1 MVDASTSV
9 NNASPSEESGFGH
22 WKGKIAMQE
31 DISNVVVVGGGQAGA
46 QVVYSLRQYGY
57 EGSIKLIG
65 NESVLPYQRP
75 PLSKAYMK
83 GDLDQERLFFRPADW
98 YAENQ
103 VEMAFCETVSA
114 IDKAKKIV
122 RCDSGSQFP
131 YDALVIATGARP
143 RELSVQGADLGRVHY
158 LRSVADVDGMRADIE
173 EGRRLVIVGA
183 GYIGLEAAAIA
194 RQRGMDVTVIEAAER
209 VLSRVT
215 SPEISAFYENLHR
228 ANGVDIRLSACLGA
242 LDGEQG
248 VVREAVL
255 ENGESIEVDM
265 VLVGIG
271 VLPNVELAAKS
282 GIAVDDGI
290 VVDEDCRT
298 SDPWIFA
305 AGDCTRRPVACYG
318 RTERLESVHNAIEQ
332 GKLAAA
338 AICGRE
344 RPAVDCPWFWSD
356 QYGVKLQIAGL
367 SRGYDQTVVRG
378 LSEDGKFSVFY
389 LRDGVVIGADA
400 INSPQDFIH
409 AKKLVMSRARIS
421 PSSLRDISV
430 PVRELVA

>member
-1 MVDASTSV
+1 V
-9 NNASPSEESGFGH
+9 
-22 WKGKIAMQE
+22 QE

-65 NESVLPYQRP
+65 DESVLPYQRP

-83 GDLDQERLFFRPADW
+83 GDLGQERLFFRPADW

-103 VEMAFCETVSA
+103 IDIAVSETVSA
-114 IDKAKKIV
+114 IDRAKKIV
-122 RCDSGSQFP
+122 WCDSDSQFP

-143 RELSVQGADLGRVHY
+143 RELSVQGADLEGVHY
-158 LRSVADVDGMRADIE
+158 LRSIADVDGMRAGIGD
-173 EGRRLVIVGA
+173 GRRLVIVGA

-215 SPEISAFYENLHR
+215 GCEISEFYENLHR
-228 ANGVDIRLSACLGA
+228 ANGVDIRLSACLAA
-242 LDGEQG
+242 LDGDDG
-248 VVREAVL
+248 VVRKAVL
-255 ENGESIEVDM
+255 ENGESIEADM
-265 VLVGIG
+265 LLVGIG
-271 VLPNVELAAKS
+271 VLPNVELAANA
-282 GIAVDDGI
+282 GITVDDGI

-298 SDPWIFA
+298 SDPSIFA
-305 AGDCTRRPVACYG
+305 AGDCTMRPVACYG

-332 GKLAAA
+332 AKLAAA

-344 RPAVDCPWFWSD
+344 RPAIDCPWFWSD

-367 SRGYDQTVVRG
+367 SRGYDQTAVRG
-378 LSEDGKFSVFY
+378 LSENGKFSVFY

-400 INSPQDFIH
+400 INSPQEFIH
-409 AKKLVMSRARIS
+409 AKKLVLSRARVS
-421 PSSLRDISV
+421 PNILQDISV
-430 PVRELVA
+430 PIRELVA